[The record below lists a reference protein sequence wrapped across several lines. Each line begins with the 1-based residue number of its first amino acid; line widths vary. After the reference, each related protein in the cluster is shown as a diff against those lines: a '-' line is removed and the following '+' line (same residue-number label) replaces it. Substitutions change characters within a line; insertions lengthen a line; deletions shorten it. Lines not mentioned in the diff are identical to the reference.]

1 MLCSRKCRLIIARP
15 SHMEIKLFQGIMLRI
30 IPALLFFVCWQLSN
44 ILWKPLG
51 CTGSVKM
58 IGGCSYNGL
67 NVTSFVSNGLF
78 FGYILWLP
86 LLLFGIW
93 GAGKHVQ
100 KELLSQGHKIPK
112 FNYKDAYTIS
122 LKSLL
127 IWVFIS
133 GAGTCSVL
141 VALYPEQPE
150 SLIEW
155 VALVGVWVPLWSAFN
170 WFSEKAKH

>member
-1 MLCSRKCRLIIARP
+1 
-15 SHMEIKLFQGIMLRI
+15 MERKLFQGILLRI
-30 IPALLFFVCWQLSN
+30 TPALLVFVWWKLSN

-51 CTGSVKM
+51 CTGNVKM
-58 IGGCSYNGL
+58 LSGCSYNGL
-67 NVTSFVSNGLF
+67 DVTSFVSNGLF
-78 FGYILWLP
+78 WGYILWLP
-86 LLLFGIW
+86 LLLLGIF

-100 KELLSQGHKIPK
+100 KELLSQGYNIPI

-127 IWVFIS
+127 IWVFVS

-155 VALVGVWVPLWSAFN
+155 VALVGVWVPLWSTLS
-170 WFSEKAKH
+170 WFAEKGKH

>member
-1 MLCSRKCRLIIARP
+1 MRQGMLLSNTQA
-15 SHMEIKLFQGIMLRI
+15 SHMERKLFQGVLLRI
-30 IPALLFFVCWQLSN
+30 TPALLFFVWWQLSN
-44 ILWKPLG
+44 ILLKPLD
-51 CTGSVKM
+51 CTGSIK
-58 IGGCSYNGL
+58 IISRCSYNDL
-67 NVTSFVSNGLF
+67 DVTSLVSNGLF

-86 LLLFGIW
+86 LLLLGIL

-100 KELLSQGHKIPK
+100 KELLSQGHKIPT

-127 IWVFIS
+127 IWTFIS